1 MTDSFNN
8 CPIYNLCMSGC
19 TIVGMKLLEQAMMW
33 KKAAAA
39 AANNSNSCSADS
51 AENSAATTATVPASH
66 SNEELDIDGDNDIDA
81 VEDQTTLGKRK
92 NSAHADEDQE

>member
-1 MTDSFNN
+1 MTDSFTNS
-8 CPIYNLCMSGC
+8 PIYLCMSGF

-39 AANNSNSCSADS
+39 AAVDNSNSSSTDS
-51 AENSAATTATVPASH
+51 AENTTVAAPASY
-66 SNEELDIDGDNDIDA
+66 SNEELDIDGDNDFDA
-81 VEDQTTLGKRK
+81 VEDETTLGKRK

>member
-1 MTDSFNN
+1 MIVSFTN

-39 AANNSNSCSADS
+39 AANNSNSSTADS
-51 AENSAATTATVPASH
+51 AENTTATAPASY

-81 VEDQTTLGKRK
+81 VEDETTLGKRK
-92 NSAHADEDQE
+92 NNAHADEDQE